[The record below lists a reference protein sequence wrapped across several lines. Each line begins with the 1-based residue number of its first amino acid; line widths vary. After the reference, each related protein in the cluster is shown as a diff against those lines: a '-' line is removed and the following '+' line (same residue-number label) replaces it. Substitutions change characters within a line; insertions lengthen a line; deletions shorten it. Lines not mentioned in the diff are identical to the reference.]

1 MDAYTSFAQVY
12 DLFMDNIPYREW
24 CCYLTSLLREY
35 GISDGLVLDL
45 GCGTGNVTQILA
57 KEGYEMIGVDNA
69 EEMLSIAM
77 EKKQETGL
85 DILYLLQ
92 DMRSLELYGTVRAAV
107 SICDSLNYLL
117 EYSDLVQVLRL
128 VNLYLD
134 PGGIFIFDINT
145 LYKYTEILG
154 ESTIAENR
162 EEGSFIWENSFDP
175 ESRLNEY
182 MLTLFLP
189 DGLERGEEPRYR
201 RYQEIHIQRAFSLD
215 EVRQAVLE
223 SGMELLACYDAFTR
237 EAPKSDSERIYFIAR
252 EKGKRK

>member
-12 DLFMDNIPYREW
+12 DLFMDNIPYSEW
-24 CCYLTSLLREY
+24 CSYLTSLLNEY
-35 GISDGLVLDL
+35 GIVDGLILDL
-45 GCGTGNVTQILA
+45 GCGTGNVTEILA
-57 KEGYEMIGVDNA
+57 QKGYEMIGVDCA
-69 EEMLSIAM
+69 EEMLCIAM
-77 EKKQETGL
+77 EKKQEKNL

-117 EYSDLVQVLRL
+117 EYSDLVHVFRL

-134 PGGIFIFDINT
+134 PGGIFIYDLNT

-162 EEGSFIWENSFDP
+162 EEGSFIWENTFDP
-175 ESRLNEY
+175 KSRLNEY
-182 MLTLFLP
+182 ELTLFLP
-189 DGLERGEEPRYR
+189 DEPEKGREQKYCK
-201 RYQEIHIQRAFSLD
+201 YQETHIQRAFSRE
-215 EVRQAVLE
+215 EVEQAVLE
-223 SGMELLACYDAFTR
+223 AGMELLACYDAFTR
-237 EAPKSDSERIYFIAR
+237 EMPRPDSERIYFIAR

>member
-1 MDAYTSFAQVY
+1 M
-12 DLFMDNIPYREW
+12 
-24 CCYLTSLLREY
+24 
-35 GISDGLVLDL
+35 
-45 GCGTGNVTQILA
+45 
-57 KEGYEMIGVDNA
+57 
-69 EEMLSIAM
+69 
-77 EKKQETGL
+77 

-134 PGGIFIFDINT
+134 PEGIFIFDINT

-175 ESRLNEY
+175 ENRLNEY

-189 DGLERGEEPRYR
+189 DEPERGEEPRYR

-215 EVRQAVLE
+215 EIRQAVRE

-237 EAPKSDSERIYFIAR
+237 EAPKPNSERIYFIAR